1 MNLRTR
7 IAAGATAGAMVSL
20 LGVASTPA
28 NAALSRP
35 HLVTATT
42 AAVTGTL
49 EGRAFTG
56 RMSNLAASVVNG
68 TATLSGSIKG
78 TGLPA
83 AGTTF
88 TTTVDSVTVPVP
100 DPVTVPVPAP
110 VTAPVPAPVTA
121 PVPAP
126 LPTVSVPAQPDCTV
140 LAVSVSDL
148 RLNLL
153 GLVIL
158 IPEVQLIAGGVT
170 GPDALLGNVLCNLG
184 GAANRPAPPAPPAP
198 AVVSA
203 LNQFFAEAGR

>member
-1 MNLRTR
+1 
-7 IAAGATAGAMVSL
+7 
-20 LGVASTPA
+20 
-28 NAALSRP
+28 
-35 HLVTATT
+35 LVTATT

-126 LPTVSVPAQPDCTV
+126 VTAPVPAPVTAPVPAPLPTVSVPARPDCTV

-158 IPEVQLIAGGVT
+158 IPELQLIAGGVT
-170 GPDALLGNVLCNLG
+170 GPDALLGNVLCNLAG
-184 GAANRPAPPAPPAP
+184 GARPADVPPPT
-198 AVVSA
+198 
-203 LNQFFAEAGR
+203 AG

>member
-1 MNLRTR
+1 
-7 IAAGATAGAMVSL
+7 
-20 LGVASTPA
+20 
-28 NAALSRP
+28 
-35 HLVTATT
+35 LVTATT

-56 RMSNLAASVVNG
+56 RMSNLSASVVNG

-88 TTTVDSVTVPVP
+88 TTTVDSITVPVP

-126 LPTVSVPAQPDCTV
+126 LPTVSVPARPDCTV

-158 IPEVQLIAGGVT
+158 IPELQLIAGGVT
-170 GPDALLGNVLCNLG
+170 GPDALLGNVLCNLAG
-184 GAANRPAPPAPPAP
+184 GARPADVPPPT
-198 AVVSA
+198 
-203 LNQFFAEAGR
+203 AG

>member
-28 NAALSRP
+28 NAAPSRP

-56 RMSNLAASVVNG
+56 QMSNLSASVVNG
-68 TATLSGSIKG
+68 TATLSGTVKG

-88 TTTVDSVTVPVP
+88 TTAIDSVSAV
-100 DPVTVPVPAP
+100 DPVPAP
-110 VTAPVPAPVTA
+110 APVAPAPAPAVVPAPV
-121 PVPAP
+121 
-126 LPTVSVPAQPDCTV
+126 PTVSIPAQPECTI

-153 GLVIL
+153 GLIIL
-158 IPEVQLIAGGVT
+158 IPELQLTAGGVT
-170 GPDALLGNVLCNLG
+170 GPDALLGNVLCNLAG
-184 GAANRPAPPAPPAP
+184 GAGSGPAAVAPPA
-198 AVVSA
+198 
-203 LNQFFAEAGR
+203 AG

>member
-56 RMSNLAASVVNG
+56 RMSNLSASVVNG
-68 TATLSGSIKG
+68 TATLSGTIKG

-126 LPTVSVPAQPDCTV
+126 LTAPVPAPLPTVSGPAQPDCTV

-153 GLVIL
+153 GVVIL
-158 IPEVQLIAGGVT
+158 IPELQLIAGGVT
-170 GPDALLGNVLCNLG
+170 GPDALLGNVLCNLAG
-184 GAANRPAPPAPPAP
+184 GAGPAPVAPP
-198 AVVSA
+198 V
-203 LNQFFAEAGR
+203 AG

>member
-56 RMSNLAASVVNG
+56 RMSNLSASVVNG

-158 IPEVQLIAGGVT
+158 IPELQLIAGGVT
-170 GPDALLGNVLCNLG
+170 GPDALLGNVLCNLAG
-184 GAANRPAPPAPPAP
+184 GARPADVPPPT
-198 AVVSA
+198 
-203 LNQFFAEAGR
+203 AG

>member
-7 IAAGATAGAMVSL
+7 IAAGATAGAMVAL
-20 LGVASTPA
+20 LGVAATPA
-28 NAALSRP
+28 NAAPSRT
-35 HLVTATT
+35 HLVTPTTT

-49 EGRAFTG
+49 QGRAFTG
-56 RMSNLAASVVNG
+56 RLSNLSASVVNG

-88 TTTVDSVTVPVP
+88 TTAVDSVTVPVP

-110 VTAPVPAPVTA
+110 APVTA

-126 LPTVSVPAQPDCTV
+126 IPTVSIPARPECTI

-158 IPEVQLIAGGVT
+158 VPELELIAGGVT
-170 GPDALLGNVLCNLG
+170 GPDALLGNVLCNLAG
-184 GAANRPAPPAPPAP
+184 GAGPGPAAVAPP
-198 AVVSA
+198 V
-203 LNQFFAEAGR
+203 AG

>member
-1 MNLRTR
+1 
-7 IAAGATAGAMVSL
+7 
-20 LGVASTPA
+20 
-28 NAALSRP
+28 
-35 HLVTATT
+35 VTATT

-56 RMSNLAASVVNG
+56 QMSNLSASVVNG
-68 TATLSGSIKG
+68 TPTLSGSIKG

-88 TTTVDSVTVPVP
+88 TTAIDSVTVPVP
-100 DPVTVPVPAP
+100 DPVTVPVPAPAP

-126 LPTVSVPAQPDCTV
+126 IPDVSVPAQPECTI
-140 LAVSVSDL
+140 LAVTVSDL

-158 IPEVQLIAGGVT
+158 IPELQLTAGGVT
-170 GPDALLGNVLCNLG
+170 GPDALLGNVLCNLAGAG
-184 GAANRPAPPAPPAP
+184 GTGSAAVAPP
-198 AVVSA
+198 V
-203 LNQFFAEAGR
+203 AG

>member
-28 NAALSRP
+28 NAAPSRP

-56 RMSNLAASVVNG
+56 RMSNLSASVVNG

-88 TTTVDSVTVPVP
+88 TTTVDSITVPVP

-158 IPEVQLIAGGVT
+158 IAIV
-170 GPDALLGNVLCNLG
+170 
-184 GAANRPAPPAPPAP
+184 
-198 AVVSA
+198 
-203 LNQFFAEAGR
+203 FF

>member
-110 VTAPVPAPVTA
+110 VTAPVPAPI
-121 PVPAP
+121 
-126 LPTVSVPAQPDCTV
+126 PTVSVPAQPECTI
-140 LAVSVSDL
+140 LALSVSDL

-153 GLVIL
+153 GLIIL
-158 IPEVQLIAGGVT
+158 IPELQLIAGGVT
-170 GPDALLGNVLCNLG
+170 GPDALLGNVLCNLAG
-184 GAANRPAPPAPPAP
+184 GANRPAPPAPPAP

-203 LNQFFAEAGR
+203 LNQLFAEAGH

>member
-1 MNLRTR
+1 
-7 IAAGATAGAMVSL
+7 
-20 LGVASTPA
+20 
-28 NAALSRP
+28 
-35 HLVTATT
+35 LVTATT

-126 LPTVSVPAQPDCTV
+126 LPTVSVPARPDCTV

-158 IPEVQLIAGGVT
+158 IPELQLIAGGVT
-170 GPDALLGNVLCNLG
+170 GPDALLGNVLCNLAG
-184 GAANRPAPPAPPAP
+184 GARPADVPPPT
-198 AVVSA
+198 
-203 LNQFFAEAGR
+203 AG

>member
-28 NAALSRP
+28 NAAPSRP

-56 RMSNLAASVVNG
+56 RMSNLSASVVNG

-110 VTAPVPAPVTA
+110 VTAPVPAP
-121 PVPAP
+121 
-126 LPTVSVPAQPDCTV
+126 LPTVSVPARPDCTV

-158 IPEVQLIAGGVT
+158 IPELQLIAGGVT
-170 GPDALLGNVLCNLG
+170 GPDALLGNVLCNLAG
-184 GAANRPAPPAPPAP
+184 GARPADVPPPT
-198 AVVSA
+198 
-203 LNQFFAEAGR
+203 AG

>member
-110 VTAPVPAPVTA
+110 VTAPVPAP
-121 PVPAP
+121 
-126 LPTVSVPAQPDCTV
+126 LPTVSVPARPDCTV

-158 IPEVQLIAGGVT
+158 IPELQLIAGGVT
-170 GPDALLGNVLCNLG
+170 GPDALLGNVLCNLAG
-184 GAANRPAPPAPPAP
+184 GARPADVPPPT
-198 AVVSA
+198 
-203 LNQFFAEAGR
+203 AG